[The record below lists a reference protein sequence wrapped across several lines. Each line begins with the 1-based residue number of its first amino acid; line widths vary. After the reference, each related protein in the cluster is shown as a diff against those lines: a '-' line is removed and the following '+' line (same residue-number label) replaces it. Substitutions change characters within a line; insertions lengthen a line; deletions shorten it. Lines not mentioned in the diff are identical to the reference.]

1 LPAVPVMVLIGHSSE
16 IEMLLNDL
24 TVLANEVGGLA
35 AKVYCTWRGPLFFS
49 VAALLYICLR
59 MPGET

>member
-35 AKVYCTWRGPLFFS
+35 AKVYCTWRGPLFFL
-49 VAALLYICLR
+49 V
-59 MPGET
+59 